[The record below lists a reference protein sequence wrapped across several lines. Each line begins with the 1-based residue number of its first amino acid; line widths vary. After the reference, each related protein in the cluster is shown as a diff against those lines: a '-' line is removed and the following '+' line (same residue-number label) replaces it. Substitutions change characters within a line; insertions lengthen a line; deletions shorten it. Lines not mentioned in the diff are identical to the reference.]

1 MMKVSNQA
9 FKNIHLDPTL
19 LVKKYERE
27 IRDLKQELAMHDTLT
42 NQKRINYD
50 QYSPEQQYEI
60 QQVAQKFLDG
70 DLEDIEEIE
79 SIR

>member
-1 MMKVSNQA
+1 
-9 FKNIHLDPTL
+9 
-19 LVKKYERE
+19 
-27 IRDLKQELAMHDTLT
+27 MHDTLT

-79 SIR
+79 SIRQV

>member
-19 LVKKYERE
+19 LVKKYEWE